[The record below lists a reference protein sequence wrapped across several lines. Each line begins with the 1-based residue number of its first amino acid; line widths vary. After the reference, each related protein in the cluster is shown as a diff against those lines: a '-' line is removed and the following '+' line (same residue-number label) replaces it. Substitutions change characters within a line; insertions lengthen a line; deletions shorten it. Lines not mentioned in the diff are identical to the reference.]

1 MRLSVLLCEDSR
13 AYADGLRRML
23 EHDRD
28 ISVHAVCATAH
39 EAIESLSRVE
49 PDLVIMDAELPGMHG
64 LEAVEEIMSSRPLP
78 ILVLSAQPGGSE
90 KAASALAAGALD
102 ALAKEELDLSNPAGA
117 VGTAFRQRIRTLSRT
132 RVIRHPR
139 ARLGAGS
146 RGDGPGSARPDPAQ
160 PGTTESGAAPAGA
173 GQPGA
178 AQPGAAER
186 ARRAAVIGICASAG
200 GPQMLMFLLSA
211 LPADYPIPILI
222 VQHLSSGFTQGL
234 ASWLDRSAALPVSVA
249 VPGTQLQPGAWLA
262 PEGAHLTLTV
272 SGWLARDGHVA
283 AARQYRPSGDVLLSS
298 IALAAGR
305 AGVAIVLSGMG
316 SDGAAGAAAVHRA
329 GGLAIAQDEQSSA
342 VFGMPEAA
350 MSQGVDVVLSPSA
363 MAARLLALRHQPLP
377 PHRAH
382 PPHRPQQA
390 DRRAAT
396 PLWDPAH
403 HVDRANPGS
412 PEARW

>member
-1 MRLSVLLCEDSR
+1 MRLSVLVCEDSP
-13 AYADGLRRML
+13 AYAGALRRML

-28 ISVHAVCATAH
+28 ILVHAVCATAQ
-39 EAIESLSRVE
+39 EAIETLPRME
-49 PDLVIMDAELPGMHG
+49 PDLLIMDAELPGMHG

-78 ILVLSAQPGGSE
+78 VLVLSGDPAGSE

-102 ALAKEELDLSNPAGA
+102 ALAKQDLDLSNPAGA

-139 ARLGAGS
+139 ARLSPGS
-146 RGDGPGSARPDPAQ
+146 REHGAAGPGSGTAPQEARQ
-160 PGTTESGAAPAGA
+160 P
-173 GQPGA
+173 
-178 AQPGAAER
+178 
-186 ARRAAVIGICASAG
+186 ARRAAVVGICASAG
-200 GPQMLMFLLSA
+200 GPQMLTFLLGA

-222 VQHLSSGFTQGL
+222 VQHLSPGFTDAL
-234 ASWLDRSAALPVSVA
+234 ASWLDRSAALPVGVA
-249 VPGTQLQPGAWLA
+249 EPGTRLRPGAWLA
-262 PEGAHLTLTV
+262 PEGGHLTLTV
-272 SGWLARDGHVA
+272 SGWLARDRRVA
-283 AARQYRPSGDVLLSS
+283 TGRQYRPSGDVLLSS

-305 AGVAIVLSGMG
+305 AAVAIVLSGMG

-350 MSQGVDVVLSPSA
+350 MGQGVDVVLSPGAIAS
-363 MAARLLALRHQPLP
+363 RLLALRHQPLP

-382 PPHRPQQA
+382 PPQQA

-396 PLWDPAH
+396 HLWDPAH
-403 HVDRANPGS
+403 HVDRPHPGNPE
-412 PEARW
+412 PPW